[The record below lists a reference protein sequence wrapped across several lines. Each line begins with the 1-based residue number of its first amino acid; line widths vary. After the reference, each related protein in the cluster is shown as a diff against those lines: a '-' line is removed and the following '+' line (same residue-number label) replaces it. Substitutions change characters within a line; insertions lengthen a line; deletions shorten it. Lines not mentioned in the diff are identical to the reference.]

1 LFVEQLYGPPQWREP
16 AQAALLPVML
26 DEFVAPDALVRVIDG
41 WIAALPMAY
50 LGFAKSILQRMGAP
64 PYDTADLLRLY
75 LQGYLNATRPFR
87 SLRRE
92 CHHNA
97 ECMWLLGR
105 LAPDYKTI
113 AEFRRGN
120 LQALVSTS
128 AAFVQFAR
136 TQCLIAPTTVAIDGC
151 KVQAVASSKAIVG
164 PRRAWYKKPSAM
176 PSR

>member
-1 LFVEQLYGPPQWREP
+1 MEQLYGPPQWREP
-16 AQAALLPVML
+16 AQAAVLPVML

-97 ECMWLLGR
+97 ECMWLLGAGRR
-105 LAPDYKTI
+105 LKQSHRRPAPGLVQKAQCNAQQIERYLALLEESARQETSTPGQGIRVCK
-113 AEFRRGN
+113 ALAQ
-120 LQALVSTS
+120 LQANSEAT
-128 AAFVQFAR
+128 A
-136 TQCLIAPTTVAIDGC
+136 G
-151 KVQAVASSKAIVG
+151 
-164 PRRAWYKKPSAM
+164 
-176 PSR
+176 